1 MKISKIEHITVYMI
15 SIIFMIFILM
25 PIYNMIIT
33 SFKPFDEVWTTSYLP
48 LRPTFEAYYEVFTQS
63 YFRVQF
69 FWTQMWNSAR
79 IAFGVMGLS
88 IFLAICTGYVISKRV
103 TSRLK
108 SGLRT
113 LTLLAYIFPASFLSI
128 PLFRLMGM
136 YGLLDSDYA
145 LIFTLGTLVTPYA
158 SWIMAEYFD
167 NIPKQIDEAAMI
179 DGASQLTIITR
190 IILPLSIPAII
201 AIMTYA
207 FMYSWNSY
215 LYPLIMLNSVR
226 NLTLPV
232 SMGFFLSSDDAPWN
246 IFNAVGL
253 TYSIPAVILYYA
265 FRRYLVTGLF
275 RGAVKA

>member
-1 MKISKIEHITVYMI
+1 MKISKIEHITVYVI

-25 PIYNMIIT
+25 PVYNMIIT
-33 SFKPFDEVWTTSYLP
+33 SFKPFDEVWTTSYFP
-48 LRPTFEAYYEVFTQS
+48 LRPTLEAYYQVFTQS

-69 FWTQMWNSAR
+69 FWTQMWNSVR
-79 IAFGVMGLS
+79 IAFGVMGIS

-113 LTLLAYIFPASFLSI
+113 VTLLAYIFPASFLSI

-167 NIPKQIDEAAMI
+167 NIPRQIDEAAMI
-179 DGASQLTIITR
+179 DGASQLTILTR

-265 FRRYLVTGLF
+265 FRKYLVTGLF

>member
-1 MKISKIEHITVYMI
+1 
-15 SIIFMIFILM
+15 
-25 PIYNMIIT
+25 
-33 SFKPFDEVWTTSYLP
+33 
-48 LRPTFEAYYEVFTQS
+48 
-63 YFRVQF
+63 
-69 FWTQMWNSAR
+69 
-79 IAFGVMGLS
+79 
-88 IFLAICTGYVISKRV
+88 
-103 TSRLK
+103 
-108 SGLRT
+108 
-113 LTLLAYIFPASFLSI
+113 
-128 PLFRLMGM
+128 MGM